1 MEIDFGTLLIGSI
14 TVAICA
20 IPFVLTIGS
29 RKKREKQMM
38 KSLQTLAAQHNCQI
52 GQREFCGNYVLG
64 MDKADRF
71 VFFYQAI
78 KEQTKEQTV
87 DLMEVAACKPM
98 NIGRKIAGE
107 RVVERLGL
115 EFVPMDKDISEIHLE
130 LYNNDHSF
138 QLRGE
143 LQSMEKWSRLIN
155 DRLKQLQPAE

>member
-1 MEIDFGTLLIGSI
+1 MIGSI

-20 IPFVLTIGS
+20 IPFVLTIGG

-52 GQREFCGNYVLG
+52 GQHEFCGNYVLG
-64 MDKADRF
+64 MDKANRF
-71 VFFYQAI
+71 VFFHQAI
-78 KEQTKEQTV
+78 KVQTKEQTV

-107 RVVERLGL
+107 REVERLGL
-115 EFVPMDKDISEIHLE
+115 EFVPTDKAASEIHLE

-143 LQSMEKWSRLIN
+143 LQSMEKWTRLIN
-155 DRLKQLQPAE
+155 DRLKRLQSTE

>member
-38 KSLQTLAAQHNCQI
+38 KSLQTMAAQHNCQI

-64 MDKADRF
+64 MDKTDRF
-71 VFFYQAI
+71 VFFHQAI
-78 KEQTKEQTV
+78 KEQTKERTV

-115 EFVPMDKDISEIHLE
+115 EFVPTDKDTSETYRYKIE
-130 LYNNDHSF
+130 GVPEGTVFTVNGHSVKVDAS
-138 QLRGE
+138 GE
-143 LQSMEKWSRLIN
+143 ATI
-155 DRLKQLQPAE
+155 

>member
-20 IPFVLTIGS
+20 IPFVLTIGG
-29 RKKREKQMM
+29 RKRREKQMM
-38 KSLQTLAAQHNCQI
+38 RSLQTMSAQHNCQI
-52 GQREFCGNYVLG
+52 GQREFCGNYLLG
-64 MDKADRF
+64 MDQAGRY
-71 VFFYQAI
+71 VFFHQVSKEAI
-78 KEQTKEQTV
+78 EERAV
-87 DLMEVAACKPM
+87 DLMEIVACKPI

-115 EFVPMDKDISEIHLE
+115 EFVPMDQDMPEITLE

-143 LQSMEKWSRLIN
+143 LQSMEKWTRLIN
-155 DRLKQLQPAE
+155 DRLKKLQPIE

>member
-20 IPFVLTIGS
+20 VPFVLTIGG
-29 RKKREKQMM
+29 RKRREKQMM
-38 KSLQTLAAQHNCQI
+38 RSLYAMAAQHSCVI
-52 GQREFCGNYVLG
+52 GLREFCGNYVLA
-64 MDKADRF
+64 MDKTGRF
-71 VFFYQAI
+71 VFFHRMIKKKTEEQA
-78 KEQTKEQTV
+78 V
-87 DLMEVAACKPM
+87 DLMEIATCRPM

-115 EFVPMDKDISEIHLE
+115 EFVPMDKATSEIHLE

-143 LQSMEKWSRLIN
+143 LQSMEKWVKLIN
-155 DRLKQLQPAE
+155 ESLNKLRPVI